1 MKHDGSNQQAQS
13 QTAAATQAKPAT
25 APSGGVSD
33 RAALRGMNYAEGAK
47 AVAPPP
53 GAGRLVPSLAKQ
65 GVSGAGGPLPF
76 AEQIQQS
83 FGKHDVSGA
92 RGHVG
97 GGAGAAAEQMGARA
111 YAHGDDV
118 AFAGNPDLHTAA
130 HEAAHVVQQRAGL
143 MPAGGV
149 GSEGDAYEQH
159 ADAVADK
166 VVTGQ
171 SAEGELDKMAGPAGG
186 GAATQ
191 AKAVQFDKIG
201 GKPIRKLDAATIDQ
215 MIAALR
221 PTAAWQELV
230 ELWRMV
236 TDGGANK
243 IAAAD
248 RDDIVLEVLI
258 LVESA
263 FSFEGEASVDQ
274 LWGDAALLGRFLG
287 AIEQQA
293 KPAAEDDGPAEP
305 EPPQVVLPNPGTH
318 GILTAAAELV
328 EAGGATIRVD
338 EGETVKA
345 LRGDDGK
352 LVVEVLSRPK
362 GKVGSVDPGLF
373 KAQPKLGKED
383 DGSAHDYSY
392 KKYEGDLFLAK
403 GGVAKPSV
411 MDIDQGALGDCYLIS
426 AMGAVAASNPD
437 IIADMISVDAASG
450 SFAVT
455 FQQLQRD
462 GSFKPVV
469 IEVDGY
475 MPTRHGTSR
484 MAYALSD
491 TSFDPNKQALWP
503 AVIEKAYAQW
513 KGGYD
518 AIGDGGVSA
527 KAMEEMTGVRSV
539 QAAMPRP
546 DQVLDRFAGFQR
558 EKSAVV
564 CGTRDEIDQRSIEG
578 LFQPAGDG
586 FRGKL
591 VDKEGNGAE
600 VKKNTVSIRD
610 KEGKGG
616 TVRDDGKGGIA
627 GSGLQSGSVAYDGGS
642 TELVYKEDRAPGAAE
657 DLVATYQF
665 EGTLSAA
672 LNVHSNHAYVF
683 REVKDGLLYF
693 QNPWGPA
700 ASKHPKGLTPE
711 QFRDLFETIGVNATI
726 PQQER

>member
-1 MKHDGSNQQAQS
+1 MKHDQHNAQGN
-13 QTAAATQAKPAT
+13 AATQAKPAS
-25 APSGGVSD
+25 APSDGVGE

-53 GAGRLVPSLAKQ
+53 GTGRLVPSLAKQ
-65 GVSGAGGPLPF
+65 GVAGPGGPMPYG
-76 AEQIQQS
+76 EQIQS
-83 FGKHDVSGA
+83 AFGHHDISGA

-97 GGAGAAAEQMGARA
+97 GAAGDAARKMGASA

-118 AFAGNPDLHTAA
+118 AFAGTPDLHTAA
-130 HEAAHVVQQRAGL
+130 HEAAHVVQQRAGM

-166 VVTGQ
+166 VVAGQ
-171 SAEGELDKMAGPAGG
+171 SAQGELDKMAGAGG
-186 GAATQ
+186 GAGAATQ

-201 GKPIRKLDAATIDQ
+201 GKPIRKLDAATVDQ
-215 MIAALR
+215 MVAALR
-221 PTAAWQELV
+221 PTAGWQELV

-236 TDGGANK
+236 TDGGAHE
-243 IAAAD
+243 IAAGD

-263 FSFEGEASVDQ
+263 FTFEGEASVDQ
-274 LWGDAALLGRFLG
+274 LWGDSALLGRFLG

-293 KPAAEDDGPAEP
+293 RPAAEDDAGPAAP
-305 EPPQVVLPNPGTH
+305 EPPTVVLPNPGTH

-328 EAGGATIRVD
+328 GTGGETFRVD

-362 GKVGSVDPGLF
+362 GKVGSVDPSLF
-373 KAQPKLGKED
+373 KAQPRLGKED
-383 DGSAHDYSY
+383 DGTAHDYSY
-392 KKYEGDLFLAK
+392 KKYEGELFLARD
-403 GGVAKPSV
+403 GVRKASV

-450 SFAVT
+450 SFTVT

-462 GSFKPVV
+462 GSFRPVK

-475 MPTRHGTSR
+475 MPTRRGTRR

-491 TSFDPNKQALWP
+491 NTFDPNNTALWP

-518 AIGDGGVSA
+518 AIGDGGISSQ
-527 KAMEEMTGVRSV
+527 AMEAMTGVRSV
-539 QAAMPRP
+539 RAAMPRA
-546 DQVLDRFAGFQR
+546 DQILDRFEGWQR
-558 EKSAVV
+558 DKSAVV
-564 CGTRDEIDQRSIEG
+564 CGTRDQIDQRSIEG

-586 FRGKL
+586 FRGRL
-591 VDKEGNGAE
+591 VDKEGGGAE

-610 KEGKGG
+610 REGKGG
-616 TVRDDGKGGIA
+616 TVRDDGKGGVS
-627 GSGLQSGSVAYDGGS
+627 GSALQSGSVRYDGGDV
-642 TELVYKEDRAPGAAE
+642 ELTYKDDKSPAAPA

-665 EGTLSAA
+665 EGTLSSA
-672 LNVHSNHAYVF
+672 LNVHGDHAYVF

-700 ASKHPKGLTPE
+700 ASKHPKGMTPE
-711 QFRDLFETIGVNATI
+711 QFRDLFETIGINATI